1 MNNRV
6 ILCGWW
12 GRGEGRRGCVGKYVY
27 HQKTQTVHKLSN
39 KNASGHK
46 IYPHSER
53 LQETVKQQHDILLLL
68 SISRTIHQ
76 KDKCWYSL
84 KKKIPK
90 LLYIIWI
97 WCHLYATTRLK
108 RQLATTKWAVK
119 IVYNVKRQ
127 VMYILYMQAYTEKLF
142 KPVKKKS
149 YLSRLCSHCTSM
161 PQEILFYEMLITQ
174 HMDKHMSFF

>member
-1 MNNRV
+1 MAVLWTTV

-84 KKKIPK
+84 KKKNPQTLIHHMNMVSFICYNTIK
-90 LLYIIWI
+90 ETIGNYKMGSENCLQCEKTGYV
-97 WCHLYATTRLK
+97 Y
-108 RQLATTKWAVK
+108 
-119 IVYNVKRQ
+119 IVYASLHRK
-127 VMYILYMQAYTEKLF
+127 I
-142 KPVKKKS
+142 
-149 YLSRLCSHCTSM
+149 
-161 PQEILFYEMLITQ
+161 I
-174 HMDKHMSFF
+174 